1 MFKDLI
7 NSHSHQ
13 NYVCMYTMVNKE
25 VLELCIIFFLYL
37 FILHADADHVDE
49 MMHLEKNG
57 NCNDSEIVWYQIFEA
72 KAETIVQQNGIIK
85 SGNNIVV
92 SHGQGWEDLLKLFLQ
107 LAQSVGLSCFIA
119 FLVK

>member
-1 MFKDLI
+1 
-7 NSHSHQ
+7 
-13 NYVCMYTMVNKE
+13 MYIMVNKR
-25 VLELCIIFFLYL
+25 VLGVCIIFFLYL

-57 NCNDSEIVWYQIFEA
+57 NCNASEIVWYQIVEET
-72 KAETIVQQNGIIK
+72 AETVVHQNGIIET
-85 SGNNIVV
+85 GNNIVV
-92 SHGQGWEDLLKLFLQ
+92 SHGQDWDDLLKLFLQ